1 LTTSSSIT
9 HTGGLRKRKD
19 SFTNYSNNK
28 AAATAPSPHTDV
40 ASLLPALPVGVG
52 VVVPETVVLGEEEE
66 LVDEVDEVDE
76 VVLAEGALDDLEAEA
91 EAVAAASMELIRAEG
106 TVTPAALQND
116 SANCRV
122 FSWSAGS
129 HLVKTQLPMLSMK
142 LVFLQIHLMSV
153 VPQPVLA
160 KPVCAQVPAQL
171 GRSPRLWPATIAA
184 ATPSKS
190 PNEYF
195 MIDLG
200 MQKIEKVKGSVRD
213 GGG

>member
-1 LTTSSSIT
+1 LTTPSSIT

-66 LVDEVDEVDE
+66 LVDEVDEV
-76 VVLAEGALDDLEAEA
+76 VLAEGALDDLEAEA

-122 FSWSAGS
+122 SVRIVREFHNLPSPPLPSPDVPKKIKQTKLTLLVGRVALGQDAASDALDEAGILADTLDVS
-129 HLVKTQLPMLSMK
+129 RTAAGAGQAGLRAGALFGDYRSMPIHPFQAG
-142 LVFLQIHLMSV
+142 VFLEV
-153 VPQPVLA
+153 
-160 KPVCAQVPAQL
+160 
-171 GRSPRLWPATIAA
+171 
-184 ATPSKS
+184 
-190 PNEYF
+190 
-195 MIDLG
+195 
-200 MQKIEKVKGSVRD
+200 
-213 GGG
+213 